1 MRRMRPPL
9 FFLLK
14 RWFRIWVVFLRK
26 SDYSFFFDFW
36 EMGDTDLEL
45 LLEPADARVEPILG
59 RTVSV
64 PANMGQ
70 KWTVIINQRLTIC
83 YHSIFTHSWSIW
95 CWWLVRW
102 GLLRF
107 FIRFIVFWCYYRSYI
122 KSCFTFV
129 NFSFWWI
136 FSLNSKVD
144 INQSEI
150 LIFDDLLKLTW
161 LMYVISSILPSSRW
175 DESLYESSDKVA
187 DVSPEL
193 AIGMVILEVILLAAE
208 LIWLLPLIWF
218 HLSMI
223 PSISRAFSWFLS
235 AFDNDFWLELSLGIG
250 GDLFDLLDPDLL
262 VEVLEVCTID
272 SSTLQG
278 FYDLK
283 LW

>member
-1 MRRMRPPL
+1 MVSFNFYPFLIDLMLVTRPMRP
-9 FFLLK
+9 
-14 RWFRIWVVFLRK
+14 V
-26 SDYSFFFDFW
+26 
-36 EMGDTDLEL
+36 
-45 LLEPADARVEPILG
+45 PILHQIHY
-59 RTVSV
+59 VLMLLSKLH
-64 PANMGQ
+64 Q
-70 KWTVIINQRLTIC
+70 KLFHLRQLQ
-83 YHSIFTHSWSIW
+83 F
-95 CWWLVRW
+95 LVDFQPKFKGW
-102 GLLRF
+102 YLP
-107 FIRFIVFWCYYRSYI
+107 
-122 KSCFTFV
+122 
-129 NFSFWWI
+129 
-136 FSLNSKVD
+136 
-144 INQSEI
+144 I

-161 LMYVISSILPSSRW
+161 LMYVISSILPSSSW

-235 AFDNDFWLELSLGIG
+235 AFDNDFWLEFSLGIG
-250 GDLFDLLDPDLL
+250 GDLFDLPDPDLL